1 MSSSFLPC
9 SVLVEVLGKLL
20 LEGDSFFSFFKDRKD
35 PPNKLKTVFRLH
47 YPVSLYFELK
57 MCGLAYKF
65 ISFPFK
71 EGGRKMGP
79 ENS

>member
-1 MSSSFLPC
+1 MSSSFLLC

-20 LEGDSFFSFFKDRKD
+20 LEGDSFSFFKDKKD
-35 PPNKLKTVFRLH
+35 PPNKLKTVFRLQ

-71 EGGRKMGP
+71 EGRRKMGP